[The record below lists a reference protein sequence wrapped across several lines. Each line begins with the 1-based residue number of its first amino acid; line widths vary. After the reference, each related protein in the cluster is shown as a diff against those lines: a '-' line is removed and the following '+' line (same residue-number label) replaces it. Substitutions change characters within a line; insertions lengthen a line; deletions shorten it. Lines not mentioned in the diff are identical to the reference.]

1 MLEALFTLSGSDI
14 WQRLVGGHGF
24 LITFIGLT
32 AVFSGLCILWAVTS
46 AFPRF
51 ISFLERKQNGSKSAA
66 AAPRKTEPEEAPALA
81 AAIGVALC
89 CELEDEEVSVLT
101 LRHIEQEMS
110 PWVVAAK
117 STTMRHF

>member
-1 MLEALFTLSGSDI
+1 MFDALLTLSGNDL
-14 WQRLVGGHGF
+14 WQRLTEGHGF

-32 AVFSGLCILWAVTS
+32 AVFSGLCILWLATS
-46 AFPRF
+46 AFPRLIAF
-51 ISFLERKQNGSKSAA
+51 FERRQYQ
-66 AAPRKTEPEEAPALA
+66 RKAGTSTFEKGQMEDTAIA

-89 CELEDEEVSVLT
+89 CELEDEEISVLT